1 MIIQP
6 VEVLHNKRKRRNA
19 SATATRVKIIEAAEK
34 LFADRGI
41 DGIALREIAAAAGQG
56 NNTAV
61 QYHFGTKE
69 ALVYAIF
76 DYRTNMFEPL
86 RAGMLERA
94 EEAGRLMDART
105 LLEIMCLPH
114 LTISDEKGGHPY
126 SAFLA
131 QYLTRSRAVGI
142 PHPYDDPEVP
152 VPALRRVRRLIIER
166 INYVP
171 PVELRLRV
179 GLCKLMFLNML
190 MRWDSGFPQCNQ
202 GLSLDAL
209 IEDTLTQMTEAL
221 VVPYHPREPALFRDF
236 IKPPASSIESVDH
249 LAVSLERAREKKGTG
264 NRGEA
269 AGDSE

>member
-1 MIIQP
+1 MHDTIRSDP
-6 VEVLHNKRKRRNA
+6 NDTAASETGTAPERGRRRHVT
-19 SATATRVKIIEAAEK
+19 SAATRIKIIEAAEK

-41 DGIALREIAAAAGQG
+41 DGVALREIAAAAGQG

-76 DYRTNMFEPL
+76 DYRIEMFEPL
-86 RAGMLERA
+86 RAAMLDRA
-94 EEAGRLMDART
+94 EEAGLLGDART

-114 LTISDEKGGHPY
+114 LTISDENGRHPY

-131 QYLTRSRAVGI
+131 QYLTRTRAEGI

-152 VPALRRVRRLIIER
+152 VPALRRVRRLIVER
-166 INYVP
+166 VNYVP

-190 MRWDSGFPQCNQ
+190 MRRDSGFPHFDQ
-202 GLSLDAL
+202 GITLDAL
-209 IEDTLTQMTEAL
+209 VDDTMVQMTVAL
-221 VVPYHPREPALFRDF
+221 TAPYNHRHAPLFADM
-236 IKPPASSIESVDH
+236 IKAD
-249 LAVSLERAREKKGTG
+249 
-264 NRGEA
+264 
-269 AGDSE
+269 

>member
-1 MIIQP
+1 MHDIISQVP
-6 VEVLHNKRKRRNA
+6 APRRAKRRHA
-19 SATATRVKIIEAAEK
+19 TSAATRIKIIEAAEK

-41 DGIALREIAAAAGQG
+41 DGVAAREIAVAAEQG

-86 RAGMLERA
+86 RATMLERA
-94 EEAGRLMDART
+94 DAAGMLTDART

-114 LTISDEKGGHPY
+114 LTISDENGRHPY

-131 QYLTRSRAVGI
+131 QYLTRSRAEGI
-142 PHPYDDPEVP
+142 RHPYDDPEVP
-152 VPALRRVRRLIIER
+152 VPALRRVRQLMVER
-166 INYVP
+166 VNYVP

-190 MRWDSGFPQCNQ
+190 MRRDSGFPNFDQ
-202 GLSLDAL
+202 GIGLDAL
-209 IEDTLTQMTEAL
+209 VDDTLVQMTVAL
-221 VVPYHPREPALFRDF
+221 TAPYNHRHAPLFTDLIGPA
-236 IKPPASSIESVDH
+236 A
-249 LAVSLERAREKKGTG
+249 
-264 NRGEA
+264 
-269 AGDSE
+269 